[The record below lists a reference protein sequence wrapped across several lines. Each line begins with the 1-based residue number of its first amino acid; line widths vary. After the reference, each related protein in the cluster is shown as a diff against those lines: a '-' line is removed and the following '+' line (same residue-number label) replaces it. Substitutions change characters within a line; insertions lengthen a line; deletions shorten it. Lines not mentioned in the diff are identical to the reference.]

1 MAYVL
6 IVDDDEIIASVASE
20 ALIGSGHA
28 CGWVTSAEDALALL
42 KWRRPDL
49 VLLDQ
54 DMPGMTG
61 QELMRQLRSSENFYD
76 LPIIMFTAMTG
87 VRDEERAL
95 YHGAQGYI
103 RKPFHVEHLVAMVEG
118 VLKAREN
125 RPSHMELREVLAQ
138 KRGKLRQPQIMK
150 RAV

>member
-6 IVDDDEIIASVASE
+6 IVDDDEIIASVASN
-20 ALIGSGHA
+20 ALIASGHA
-28 CGWVTSAEDALALL
+28 CGWVTSGEEALRLL
-42 KWRRPDL
+42 DWRRPDMI
-49 VLLDQ
+49 LLDQ

-61 QELMRQLRSSENFYD
+61 QQLMRDLRSSEKFYD
-76 LPIIMFTAMTG
+76 LPIIMFTAMSG

-103 RKPFHVEHLVAMVEG
+103 RKPFHAEHLVAMVDG
-118 VLKAREN
+118 VLTRRAD
-125 RPSHMELREVLAQ
+125 RPAHTDLREFLAQ
-138 KRGKLRQPQIMK
+138 RAGIETGPALR